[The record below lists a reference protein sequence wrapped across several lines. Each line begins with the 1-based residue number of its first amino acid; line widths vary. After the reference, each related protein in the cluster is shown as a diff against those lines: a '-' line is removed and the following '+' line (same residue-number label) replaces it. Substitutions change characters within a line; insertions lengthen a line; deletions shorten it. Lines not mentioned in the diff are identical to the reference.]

1 MEDETI
7 NETASAEEPVS
18 NAVSDETSHEAASS
32 ETEQASVQTEK
43 PQLESRMFAGKYQSA
58 DELERAY
65 LDSQREASRM
75 AGELSAMKRT
85 TDPATSAQPK
95 WKELESERNK
105 WAAHMRNGALDESA
119 RSQADDQVRLYDRE
133 IAYERAKHD
142 LSQQSTRTHAEQQLE
157 QDSTKLFQQYQTELD
172 NPSSSLYQASLS
184 RYQQLI
190 QAGYPDNVNTK
201 ALSVAYAAALTGAG
215 TTKAIA
221 GDRSAMLKTLNK
233 QVKQAVVTGAGGP
246 TPVKSGAVTSEQIAN
261 MTAKEFAKYERQLLG
276 V

>member
-1 MEDETI
+1 MDDVTLDETAPEGQPVLEAI
-7 NETASAEEPVS
+7 ADASSTETATPDAGSASAPAEQPVF
-18 NAVSDETSHEAASS
+18 
-32 ETEQASVQTEK
+32 QT
-43 PQLESRMFAGKYQSA
+43 RTYAGKYQSP

-85 TDPATSAQPK
+85 ADPATSAQPK

-172 NPSSSLYQASLS
+172 NPSSPLYQASLS
-184 RYQQLI
+184 RYQQLL
-190 QAGYPDNVNTK
+190 QAGYPDNMNTK